1 MIDVMETYLLIV
13 FALWWVAC
21 AVVAGI
27 IATDRYL
34 NGILFLCVGLFVLGP
49 LTVGVALL
57 AAPGQ
62 QPQPV
67 LRN

>member
-1 MIDVMETYLLIV
+1 MEIFLLV
-13 FALWWVAC
+13 AVALWWVAC
-21 AVVAGI
+21 AITAGI

-34 NGILFLCVGLFVLGP
+34 NGVAFFWIGLLILGP

-62 QPQPV
+62 PQPV
-67 LRN
+67 VHD